1 MYRITAKL
9 VTYQLFQKYKDAYCL
24 PLPETRSNEG
34 SETGQSRGIAVES
47 VVPATALN
55 VKLSRLRLQS
65 TMIRLSAVLPI
76 IGRLISVS
84 LSSVPF
90 PLLSYMN
97 TQPVATVLSLTVH
110 DTFSAHWPSAET
122 SRTWYP

>member
-1 MYRITAKL
+1 MGSQQNYV
-9 VTYQLFQKYKDAYCL
+9 VTYQRFQKYKEAYCL

-34 SETGQSRGIAVES
+34 SDTGQSRGNAVES
-47 VVPATALN
+47 VVPATALI

-65 TMIRLSAVLPI
+65 IMIRPSAVLPS

-84 LSSVPF
+84 LVSVPF
-90 PLLSYMN
+90 PLLSYRN

-110 DTFSAHWPSAET
+110 DIFSAHWPSAET
-122 SRTWYP
+122 S